1 MLASS
6 ENQSTAHTHGPTRHS
21 SLRQVTS
28 TDEPTDPDLAQ
39 HATPSRPPTV
49 APQLTSPT
57 VVQKVLTL
65 GLLDGSMTISAALV
79 DFNVFPKGTISKG
92 SPVAIS
98 TASETDLPAHLEFPV
113 GKDNDSLQRKTIPRF
128 GNGSTRH
135 LFVAE
140 PAGPD
145 VTAKYPGVQQIF
157 ISSHEATRCGLKIPA
172 RVLMSTVSNILFV
185 SSAELALMRP
195 QVNNEDHRA
204 SHVEIAFRDEY
215 LSRSDMWRLVV
226 SELAG
231 RIVHKGQRLAFMG
244 TIKIHIRAIY
254 IRGQRVS
261 SALFSASTKPIF
273 RSESARYVL
282 FIQMSKEM
290 WDFDTDGTGE
300 IMFDK
305 VVNGF
310 LPDLF
315 RRWQKINARHL
326 VTIVMFTRLEFKP
339 RECMGP
345 LGLRMAATEQLAIG
359 RPSSQDFYRVVVSDM
374 PSGEWSDILVQLK
387 KEFRVFLRDV
397 SIHTTTEKV
406 TKTVEGSFSSG
417 GDTSHIIS
425 GSPSPAL
432 RGNILEAV
440 NLASSQFSCDYI
452 DRDLVRT
459 GVSVIVIT
467 PGNGLFEVDY
477 KMLATTTDN
486 LIENGIGI
494 DLVCLSRLPLH
505 SVPLFKYQPTPD
517 GLPVVT
523 QPGSERHP
531 MVPSSKL
538 IVDPKSQ
545 IEQRLDGTDAGADNT
560 IPHIGASAGL
570 CDIDWRY
577 GIPHWI
583 DVSFWTPSSGN
594 ATPMA
599 STGGMGSQLRRK
611 PFTPRA
617 RMYQLQMMGVMGNSI
632 DQISLPVLSQAYIRR
647 DRGPAATSLS
657 LSTSPKHNSSS
668 RGTPVL
674 RQLPAGSPQ
683 TPSSSV
689 TSRNDFLSMRKYPQ
703 YQWMD
708 DYDGIL
714 FRHPMQRL
722 AVERPVQDPVRT
734 DVSEKKG
741 EPIDRTT
748 SDHGTSQSLCSNSS
762 GKLSTIAGPEQLS
775 QPVEHWMKGARQTGK
790 TATRPATPSSILHP
804 KAPKLSR
811 QISLGFRGFGVNTS
825 KATASTEMSDDRA
838 EPTITWLPRSVGR
851 PLDLNTGIANSAGL
865 KQQPGQKE
873 PTITSSEIN
882 DSSSVAATNIMK
894 STRPIA
900 IQNSTEI
907 RNSAQDRHSQSPHSS
922 TRRTRQQD
930 EMCVARRG
938 SDPPAMLISQA
949 KLTPEE
955 EVMTP
960 KPPVAPWLT
969 IINPSN
975 PHQTD
980 SDSTSRL
987 GRWQHIFPKKLRAS
1001 KIKWKSL
1008 CSPAA
1013 VPLTTE
1019 VFPSAKEL
1027 ATGFESSTYKLNSP
1041 PDDELLEHPRSR
1053 SWLIREMMAFRF
1065 SQGFQVVVGSRLAES
1080 LYLPKFESFNVFDD
1094 DGLFQTDTVIIM
1106 TKGSMVHKLSAAAF
1120 GHVQVECLSRRPVAP
1135 QPTVAGADAP
1145 DVYQP
1150 MVRTM
1155 LAEQYTVQ
1163 SIAVP
1168 SRPSKLDWNLIDSCL
1183 AGHQKLDSEKL
1194 GDSLR
1199 SWRARFVLIPV
1210 PPATGARRPLHS
1222 QKEVREEETRQEEL
1236 RLEGIRKMTQIW
1248 QRFRHVPPSERRFQ
1262 ASSTRK
1268 RKDANPLD
1276 IMYQTKNP
1284 SEIVAAEKDNLDED
1298 ISAGKPVQLLPE
1310 SELFQRSN
1318 LNLHSLA
1325 QTIQGEKGIRMMDRR
1340 WHLKLHFNCFIG
1352 FELASWLLQN
1362 FRDVD
1367 SREEATELGNE
1378 LMQGGLFQH
1387 VEKRHNFRDGNYFY
1401 QVASDY
1407 RSARP
1412 ESRSSWF
1419 GSKRADRSVPSTP
1432 ISEGPGQ
1439 ETAQASGSRSSSI
1452 EDGREDPSPTPVEQ
1466 PRQQLGVA
1474 LSKSL
1479 LYDVDHRKKSYRPEL
1494 ITLHYDRLHNP
1505 DNCYHIRIDWLN
1517 VTSKFIEDAIV
1528 SWAASVE
1535 RFGLKLVEVPLAE
1548 ASAITSMHPFRAPAL
1563 VQLAKTPPS
1572 EHPQTLLDATNFG
1585 PQPKAET
1592 HFYQKEI
1599 MDRFEFIL
1607 DFEAAHDFPA
1617 DVDVTYSWGR
1627 PDYKYPQYVHRSGT
1641 LLAQITDEGD
1651 FLLLA
1656 NRLYNNRTPGVPE
1669 SGRPEETSEREGAGV
1684 PNRFGTSRGGNA
1696 RGSPRVSPFSSP
1708 LVHAT
1713 GEARPLPTN
1722 ITRLANNDSSTFAT
1736 PEHIKKQFED
1746 FCANVTALDVFYAEV
1761 MKKASAAA
1769 TPATPFSR
1777 AGTPMMESSIPTLG
1791 LPPSLL
1797 LRDKSPGTEGG
1808 KRKARVQVGEKQQP
1822 LTKTNKQMA
1831 SPIPP
1836 PIQNDPSASSS
1847 SSSAPIQHVPA
1858 SASASLRDST
1868 IPPNTS
1874 TSTST
1879 NPSIPPPIDTSS
1891 PEDYRISF
1899 RTTDLDAATP
1909 HILSR
1914 FPNIDPLYL
1923 TKIYRG
1929 TITPTGLIWLDIG
1942 RQDSSPLEFSDLAHL
1957 LYCFEVYCQIVCIL
1971 VRPAGLAFE
1980 LEMQNALADYRI
1992 RVLKLSKWVT
2002 WESLLAWHTGFVSTR
2017 MAQGQDVVEGWR
2029 EGREDLAGVL
2039 RKRMS

>member
-6 ENQSTAHTHGPTRHS
+6 ESQSTAHTHGPTRHS
-21 SLRQVTS
+21 SLRKVTS
-28 TDEPTDPDLAQ
+28 TDEHTDAEVAQ
-39 HATPSRPPTV
+39 HATLSRPLAV
-49 APQLTSPT
+49 VPQLTSLT
-57 VVQKVLTL
+57 VVQKVLIL
-65 GLLDGSMTISAALV
+65 GLLDGSMTSSAALV

-92 SPVAIS
+92 SPIAIS
-98 TASETDLPAHLEFPV
+98 TASETDLATHVEFPD
-113 GKDNDSLQRKTIPRF
+113 GKDNDSLQRKIIPRF
-128 GNGSTRH
+128 SNGSTRH

-140 PAGPD
+140 PADPD
-145 VTAKYPGVQQIF
+145 LTAKYPGVQVF
-157 ISSHEATRCGLKIPA
+157 ISSNEATRCGLKTLA
-172 RVLMSTVSNILFV
+172 RVLLST
-185 SSAELALMRP
+185 
-195 QVNNEDHRA
+195 VNNEDHRA

-244 TIKIHIRAIY
+244 TIKIHIKAIY
-254 IRGQRVS
+254 IRGQRVP

-339 RECMGP
+339 RECIGP
-345 LGLRMAATEQLAIG
+345 LGLGMAATEQLAG
-359 RPSSQDFYRVVVSDM
+359 SRPSPRDFYRVVVSDM

-397 SIHTTTEKV
+397 SIHTTTQKV
-406 TKTVEGSFSSG
+406 TTTAEESSPSG

-425 GSPSPAL
+425 GNPSPAL

-459 GVSVIVIT
+459 GVSVVVIT

-477 KMLATTTDN
+477 KMLAITTDN

-505 SVPLFKYQPTPD
+505 SVPLFKYQPPPD
-517 GLPVVT
+517 GLPRAA
-523 QPGSERHP
+523 QPGSEQSP

-538 IVDPKSQ
+538 MDDTKSQ
-545 IEQRLDGTDAGADNT
+545 IGQRMGGTDAGIDNAFPPT
-560 IPHIGASAGL
+560 GASAGL
-570 CDIDWRY
+570 YDIDWKY

-583 DVSFWTPSSGN
+583 DVSFWAPSSGN
-594 ATPMA
+594 ATPSA
-599 STGGMGSQLRRK
+599 SMGGTGSQLRRK

-632 DQISLPVLSQAYIRR
+632 DQIRLPVLSKAYIRR
-647 DRGPAATSLS
+647 DRGPAASSFSLP
-657 LSTSPKHNSSS
+657 TSPKHNSSF
-668 RGTPVL
+668 RGTAVL
-674 RQLPAGSPQ
+674 RQVPAGSPQ
-683 TPSSSV
+683 TLSSSV
-689 TSRNDFLSMRKYPQ
+689 TSRNDLLSMRNHPQ

-708 DYDGIL
+708 DYDGML

-722 AVERPVQDPVRT
+722 AVGRAVQDPARAEM
-734 DVSEKKG
+734 SEKKE
-741 EPIDRTT
+741 EPLGRTT
-748 SDHGTSQSLCSNSS
+748 SDHSTSQSLCSNSS
-762 GKLSTIAGPEQLS
+762 GKLLNIAGPEQPS
-775 QPVEHWMKGARQTGK
+775 EPAEHWMNNAKQTSK
-790 TATRPATPSSILHP
+790 FATRPSTPLSILPP

-811 QISLGFRGFGVNTS
+811 QISLGFRGFGVSTS

-838 EPTITWLPRSVGR
+838 EPTITWRPQSAGR
-851 PLDLNTGIANSAGL
+851 PVDLNTGIAISAGL
-865 KQQPGQKE
+865 IQQPSQRE
-873 PTITSSEIN
+873 STITSYGIN
-882 DSSSVAATNIMK
+882 DSSSVSSTNVMN
-894 STRPIA
+894 STRPIP
-900 IQNSTEI
+900 IQSQTDI
-907 RNSAQDRHSQSPHSS
+907 RITAQDRHSQNPHWS
-922 TRRTRQQD
+922 TRGMRQQD
-930 EMCVARRG
+930 EVSIARRG
-938 SDPPAMLISQA
+938 SDPPAMLISDA
-949 KLTPEE
+949 KTTPEE
-955 EVMTP
+955 KKMSP
-960 KPPVAPWLT
+960 KPALASWLT
-969 IINPSN
+969 VINPSN

-1027 ATGFESSTYKLNSP
+1027 ATGFESSTYNVNFP

-1080 LYLPKFESFNVFDD
+1080 LSLPKFESFNVFDD

-1106 TKGSMVHKLSAAAF
+1106 TKGSMVHKISATAF
-1120 GHVQVECLSRRPVAP
+1120 SHVQVECLARRPIASQPSVAS
-1135 QPTVAGADAP
+1135 ADVT

-1155 LAEQYTVQ
+1155 LAEQYDVQ
-1163 SIAVP
+1163 SIAIP
-1168 SRPSKLDWNLIDSCL
+1168 SRQSKLDWNLIDSCL

-1248 QRFRHVPPSERRFQ
+1248 QRFRHVPSPERRFQ
-1262 ASSTRK
+1262 ASSMRK

-1318 LNLHSLA
+1318 LNLHLLA

-1352 FELASWLLQN
+1352 FELTSWLLQN

-1419 GSKRADRSVPSTP
+1419 GSRRADRSVPSTP
-1432 ISEGPGQ
+1432 ISEGPSH
-1439 ETAQASGSRSSSI
+1439 ETGQASGSRSSSI
-1452 EDGREDPSPTPVEQ
+1452 EDGRDDTSSTPVEQ
-1466 PRQQLGVA
+1466 QRQQLGVA

-1563 VQLAKTPPS
+1563 VKLAKTPPS
-1572 EHPQTLLDATNFG
+1572 EHPHTLLDATNFG
-1585 PQPKAET
+1585 PQPKAEK
-1592 HFYQKEI
+1592 HYYQKAI

-1617 DVDVTYSWGR
+1617 DVDVTYSWGK

-1656 NRLYNNRTPGVPE
+1656 NRLYNNRTPSVQE
-1669 SGRPEETSEREGAGV
+1669 SGRPEETSEREGPGV

-1696 RGSPRVSPFSSP
+1696 RGSPRVSPYSSP

-1713 GEARPLPTN
+1713 GDARPPPTSAA
-1722 ITRLANNDSSTFAT
+1722 RFANESSTFAT

-1746 FCANVTALDVFYAEV
+1746 FCADVAALDVFYTEV
-1761 MKKASAAA
+1761 MKKASSAA

-1777 AGTPMMESSIPTLG
+1777 VSTPLMESSIPTLG

-1797 LRDKSPGTEGG
+1797 LRDKSPGTEVG
-1808 KRKARVQVGEKQQP
+1808 KRKTRVHVGQ
-1822 LTKTNKQMA
+1822 
-1831 SPIPP
+1831 SP
-1836 PIQNDPSASSS
+1836 
-1847 SSSAPIQHVPA
+1847 
-1858 SASASLRDST
+1858 R
-1868 IPPNTS
+1868 
-1874 TSTST
+1874 
-1879 NPSIPPPIDTSS
+1879 
-1891 PEDYRISF
+1891 
-1899 RTTDLDAATP
+1899 
-1909 HILSR
+1909 
-1914 FPNIDPLYL
+1914 
-1923 TKIYRG
+1923 
-1929 TITPTGLIWLDIG
+1929 ITP
-1942 RQDSSPLEFSDLAHL
+1942 
-1957 LYCFEVYCQIVCIL
+1957 
-1971 VRPAGLAFE
+1971 
-1980 LEMQNALADYRI
+1980 
-1992 RVLKLSKWVT
+1992 
-2002 WESLLAWHTGFVSTR
+2002 
-2017 MAQGQDVVEGWR
+2017 
-2029 EGREDLAGVL
+2029 
-2039 RKRMS
+2039 RKSGDTL